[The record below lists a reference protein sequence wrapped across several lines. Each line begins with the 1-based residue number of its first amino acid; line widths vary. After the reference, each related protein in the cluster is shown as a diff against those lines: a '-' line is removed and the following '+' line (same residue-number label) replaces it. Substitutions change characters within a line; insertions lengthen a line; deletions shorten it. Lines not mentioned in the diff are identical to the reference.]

1 MECNP
6 DLSDDISSKEVIM
19 GQDDCLFQQ
28 NLNENHSIQ
37 EKNQVEKRLKIIKIN
52 KGIQKRLKEDYK
64 LYVFLKV
71 FISKNNLTNEDI
83 DIKELD
89 LEKNYMGNEGFK
101 FLNSIEFTQLNKLNL
116 YWNYISDLST
126 LAKGRYKEL
135 TELNL
140 SKNGISDISIFE
152 KVNLKELLKL
162 DLSNNEISDIKV
174 LEKVNFINLK
184 ELNLEYN
191 KISDLSIFEKVNFK
205 ELNKLNLNNN
215 RIYDI
220 NALEKANFKKLKEL
234 NLKTKNAL

>member
-1 MECNP
+1 MLGNVKSP
-6 DLSDDISSKEVIM
+6 YIFKIIFGYISK
-19 GQDDCLFQQ
+19 
-28 NLNENHSIQ
+28 
-37 EKNQVEKRLKIIKIN
+37 EKRLKIIKIN

-89 LEKNYMGNEGFK
+89 LEENYMGNDGFK
-101 FLNSIEFTQLNKLNL
+101 YLNSIEFTQLNKLNL
-116 YWNYISDLST
+116 YWNYISDIST

-140 SKNGISDISIFE
+140 SKNEISDISIFE

-162 DLSNNEISDIKV
+162 DLSNNEISDIKI

-184 ELNLEYN
+184 ELNLEYI
-191 KISDLSIFEKVNFK
+191 K
-205 ELNKLNLNNN
+205 
-215 RIYDI
+215 
-220 NALEKANFKKLKEL
+220 
-234 NLKTKNAL
+234 